1 MAVALKVVVFSCLPL
16 ARAGWYV
23 GTSGA
28 RQDCNAV
35 CAGIGP
41 CNAKALND
49 MMQCSQSQLKAFL
62 VSIATTR
69 RINDAAGIDQTAA
82 YNCSRSISPLA
93 DPNGA
98 SAPMA
103 NADGHCGYTTG
114 GTATCSSQPP
124 VSTWV
129 RHCCCEEYE
138 GDCEA
143 RQSTTSLI
151 VTMVWTSNSED
162 EAGAGMGPELQAL
175 LVTLGIISFG
185 VALVCCLYG
194 LLYKITMCRLKQLGD
209 LDPKSQLPL

>member
-1 MAVALKVVVFSCLPL
+1 MSCCIQMKHLRCCCGCHGLQVDTPRVKLSVAMAVALKVVVFSCLPL

-138 GDCEA
+138 GDCEVGLEKECP
-143 RQSTTSLI
+143 QLI
-151 VTMVWTSNSED
+151 LTWYV
-162 EAGAGMGPELQAL
+162 
-175 LVTLGIISFG
+175 
-185 VALVCCLYG
+185 
-194 LLYKITMCRLKQLGD
+194 R
-209 LDPKSQLPL
+209 